1 MPIIYRSGVVPEE
14 DLEFVMCRTA
24 WLLRATDRTRPFDT
38 IDEAPTR
45 FYMALRGSEACIIQA
60 WIAPSSDAYGWD
72 YLTRV
77 EANTSAEDVEAYM
90 RNAARLG
97 LDTGYLYETDDE

>member
-1 MPIIYRSGVVPEE
+1 MAIIYRSGVVPEE
-14 DLEFVMCRTA
+14 DLEFVMDRTA
-24 WLLRATDRTRPFDT
+24 WFLRAADRTRPLNMT
-38 IDEAPTR
+38 DEAPTR
-45 FYMALRGSEACIIQA
+45 FFMTRRGDEAFIVQA
-60 WIAPSSDAYGWD
+60 WNAPSSDAYRWE